1 MIKSAL
7 EIAME
12 KTKDLKVDTKAL
24 AQTASRNAGKKLASA
39 YLADPAEFNFGKELT
54 ALPKDQ
60 RDEARYGAFEVFAA
74 RIQLPIMANS
84 ELDNELAVLAGGFKA
99 LNAALLGEK
108 KIQTIF
114 EELTAFLKQ
123 YFENAKKLDESLRK
137 QFAPRLKQKEQQM
150 AMQMGRPVQLDPMQD
165 PEFAAIYKQN
175 AQQLKGQY
183 QQALDGIKAEL
194 AGLCGI
200 KQQPE

>member
-12 KTKDLKVDTKAL
+12 KTKNLKVDTKAL
-24 AQTASRNAGKKLASA
+24 AQAEARNSGKKLAGT
-39 YLADPAEFNFGKELT
+39 YLANPSESDIGKQLA
-54 ALPKDQ
+54 ALPKEQ
-60 RDEARYGAFEVFAA
+60 REEARAGAFEVFAS

-84 ELDNELAVLAGGFKA
+84 ELENEMAALAGGFKA
-99 LNAALLGEK
+99 LNSALMGEK
-108 KIQTIF
+108 KIQAIF
-114 EELTAFLKQ
+114 DELTAFLKQ
-123 YFENAKKLDESLRK
+123 YFDNAKKLDENLRK
-137 QFAPRLKQKEQQM
+137 QYLPRLKQKEQQM
-150 AMQMGRPVQLDPMQD
+150 AMQLGRPVQLDPMQD

-200 KQQPE
+200 KQRAE